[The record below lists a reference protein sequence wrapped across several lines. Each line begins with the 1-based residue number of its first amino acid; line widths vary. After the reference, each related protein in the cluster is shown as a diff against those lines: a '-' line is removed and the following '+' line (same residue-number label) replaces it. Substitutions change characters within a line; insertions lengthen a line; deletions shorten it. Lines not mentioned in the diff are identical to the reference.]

1 MSLRR
6 SVLVV
11 DDSPTAVMYLS
22 LLLKRMG
29 FRVVPARSGSE
40 ALQLVR
46 QGCPDAILLDLHMPE
61 MDGLTFLSEL
71 RKDGAFRETPVI
83 VVTVDTDPA
92 VREKCLKSGCSGYLQ
107 KPVDLKELHTQIET
121 CMQRAD
127 SKRDHLR
134 AAFGKPVAVAT
145 SGRVG
150 EYHAVTL
157 SEGGIYLRM
166 DDPFPSGTSVTVT
179 LPVDGGQPLTL
190 QGEVL
195 YDKGVQ
201 GAQVS
206 IDSGVAIAF
215 SNLTPQQS
223 FHLTTIVKRLLV
235 ANLFQEI
242 SAPILALEDK

>member
-22 LLLKRMG
+22 LLLRRMG
-29 FRVVPARSGSE
+29 FRVVPARSGPE
-40 ALQLVR
+40 ALWLVR

-61 MDGLTFLSEL
+61 MDGLAFLSEL

-92 VREKCLKSGCSGYLQ
+92 VRERCLQSGCSAYLQ
-107 KPVDLKELHTQIET
+107 KPVDLKELHAQIER

-134 AAFGKPVAVAT
+134 AAFGRPVTVAA

-150 EYHAVTL
+150 DCHAVTL

-166 DDPFPSGTSVTVT
+166 AEPFPSGTAVTVT

-190 QGEVL
+190 QGEAL
-195 YDKGVQ
+195 YDKSVY
-201 GAQVS
+201 GAEMSV
-206 IDSGVAIAF
+206 DPGVAIVF
-215 SNLTPQQS
+215 VNLSPQQS
-223 FHLTTIVKRLLV
+223 FQLTTIVKRLLV

-242 SAPILALEDK
+242 SAPILDLEDK

>member
-1 MSLRR
+1 MSVRR

-22 LLLKRMG
+22 LLLRRMG
-29 FRVVPARSGSE
+29 FRVVSARNGLE
-40 ALQLVR
+40 ALRVVR
-46 QGCPDAILLDLHMPE
+46 QDCPDAVLLDLHMPE
-61 MDGLTFLSEL
+61 MDGLSFLSEL

-83 VVTVDTDPA
+83 AVTVDTDPA
-92 VREKCLKSGCSGYLQ
+92 IREKCLELGCSAYLQ
-107 KPVDLKELHTQIET
+107 KPVDLKELHAQIET

-134 AAFGKPVAVAT
+134 AAFGKPVSVAA
-145 SGRVG
+145 SGRVC

-166 DDPFPSGTSVTVT
+166 GEPFPSGTTVTVT
-179 LPVDGGQPLTL
+179 LPVDGGQALTL

-201 GAQVS
+201 DAEMS
-206 IDSGVAIAF
+206 IDPGVAIAF

-242 SAPILALEDK
+242 GAPILDLDEK